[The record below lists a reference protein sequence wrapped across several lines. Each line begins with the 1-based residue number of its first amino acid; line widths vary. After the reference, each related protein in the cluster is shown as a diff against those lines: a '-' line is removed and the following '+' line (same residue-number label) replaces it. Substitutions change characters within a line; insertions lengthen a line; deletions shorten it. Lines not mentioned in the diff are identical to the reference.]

1 MSDFDLVV
9 DDLSGNIAYLSND
22 YTSFKVFF
30 ECEDGDVYVHREA
43 DVMAILYTEG
53 TDESEVL
60 SPVTLPKEFMFA
72 IERTINTLF
81 EIIEE
86 RKRKAFIINR
96 MFEELNACETIAQ
109 NMVSN
114 YER

>member
-1 MSDFDLVV
+1 MLDIISL
-9 DDLSGNIAYLSND
+9 GIAS
-22 YTSFKVFF
+22 
-30 ECEDGDVYVHREA
+30 
-43 DVMAILYTEG
+43 
-53 TDESEVL
+53 VL
-60 SPVTLPKEFMFA
+60 
-72 IERTINTLF
+72 IITLF

>member
-1 MSDFDLVV
+1 MEYVMLDIILLGVAAVLVV
-9 DDLSGNIAYLSND
+9 
-22 YTSFKVFF
+22 
-30 ECEDGDVYVHREA
+30 
-43 DVMAILYTEG
+43 
-53 TDESEVL
+53 
-60 SPVTLPKEFMFA
+60 
-72 IERTINTLF
+72 TLF

-96 MFEELNACETIAQ
+96 MFEELNACETITQ

>member
-1 MSDFDLVV
+1 MLDIILIGVAAVLVV
-9 DDLSGNIAYLSND
+9 
-22 YTSFKVFF
+22 
-30 ECEDGDVYVHREA
+30 
-43 DVMAILYTEG
+43 
-53 TDESEVL
+53 
-60 SPVTLPKEFMFA
+60 
-72 IERTINTLF
+72 TLF

-96 MFEELNACETIAQ
+96 MFDELNAAETITQ

>member
-1 MSDFDLVV
+1 MLDIILIGVAAVLVV
-9 DDLSGNIAYLSND
+9 
-22 YTSFKVFF
+22 
-30 ECEDGDVYVHREA
+30 
-43 DVMAILYTEG
+43 
-53 TDESEVL
+53 
-60 SPVTLPKEFMFA
+60 
-72 IERTINTLF
+72 TLF